1 MNFDLAE
8 EHKMIPNMS
17 RDFADK
23 VIAPRSEE
31 MERTG
36 EYFYDIMAEMAELGM
51 MGIRFPEEY
60 GGSKYRT
67 RLKSFLCSRALI
79 RLPWMTSPKRRN

>member
-1 MNFDLAE
+1 MNFDLTE
-8 EHKMIPNMS
+8 EHKMTPNMS

-36 EYFYDIMAEMAELGM
+36 E
-51 MGIRFPEEY
+51 
-60 GGSKYRT
+60 
-67 RLKSFLCSRALI
+67 
-79 RLPWMTSPKRRN
+79 